1 MRVQG
6 GRPPCRGSGARSP
19 GQVRAAARGKR
30 GVFFLNRSSAPARKL
45 PTRPQP
51 SAQKQS
57 ELKELPGGKGFK
69 KVKNKIKLF
78 SVRLGMDMTFLF
90 LVLLLVIIGIIMM
103 YSASYPSALRYTDD
117 SQKYLISQ
125 SIFAAAGFGIMIGM
139 SYFDYHNFHFLAPF
153 IYIGGLGL
161 LVVVLMMP
169 GDPKRWISI
178 GSFGFQASEV
188 AKFALILALADWSS
202 KHFRDMHTF
211 KTGVLPPLIMLVLY
225 LVLLYKEPHYSG
237 MVIMLILAAIM
248 MFIGGVKLRY
258 FVIAG
263 ALIGVVLLYLVATN
277 QLGYA
282 MQRLDGWGQALTYT
296 TEDMWQK
303 TYQTRNSL
311 YAIGSGGVWGL
322 GLGQSRQKYMY
333 IPEAQND
340 FVFAVVCEE
349 MGLIGAVLIL
359 LVFVLLVWRGITISM
374 RAKDPFGSMLGTGLS
389 AQIGIQAIL
398 NILVITDWLPNTG
411 ISLPF
416 FSYGGTSL
424 IMLMAQMGIVLS
436 ISRTSNLE
444 KV

>member
-1 MRVQG
+1 
-6 GRPPCRGSGARSP
+6 
-19 GQVRAAARGKR
+19 
-30 GVFFLNRSSAPARKL
+30 
-45 PTRPQP
+45 
-51 SAQKQS
+51 
-57 ELKELPGGKGFK
+57 
-69 KVKNKIKLF
+69 
-78 SVRLGMDMTFLF
+78 
-90 LVLLLVIIGIIMM
+90 
-103 YSASYPSALRYTDD
+103 
-117 SQKYLISQ
+117 
-125 SIFAAAGFGIMIGM
+125 
-139 SYFDYHNFHFLAPF
+139 
-153 IYIGGLGL
+153 
-161 LVVVLMMP
+161 
-169 GDPKRWISI
+169 
-178 GSFGFQASEV
+178 
-188 AKFALILALADWSS
+188 
-202 KHFRDMHTF
+202 MHTF
-211 KTGVLPPLIMLVLY
+211 KIGVLPPLIMLSIY
-225 LVLLYKEPHYSG
+225 LVLLYREPHYSG
-237 MVIMLILAAIM
+237 MVIMLILAAVM

-258 FVIAG
+258 FIIAG
-263 ALIGVVLLYLVATN
+263 TLIAVVLLYLVATN

-296 TEDMWQK
+296 TKDMWQK

-349 MGLIGAVLIL
+349 MGLIGAILIL

-374 RAKDPFGSMLGTGLS
+374 RAKDPFGSMLGTGLA